1 VALLV
6 FFFAPP
12 PMSAL
17 DAMSPVAPSSSDAN
31 VMAAMLQA
39 RYGASASALADLPAQ
54 AWTPVL
60 EAMLAHRSVRKHR
73 PDPVT
78 DAQLCSVIAAA
89 QSAATSSNLQVWS
102 VVAVRDAATKAALA
116 ECAGGQAHVAQA
128 PLVLMWLVDLA
139 RLAAVA
145 EQLGLPHAAL
155 DSMEMF
161 LVGAIDATLAAQNA
175 MLAAEAL
182 GLAGCYIGGMRNQP
196 EKVAALL
203 GLPPKVFAVFGM
215 TLGVE
220 DPSPAPAAVKPRLP
234 QSVVLHT
241 ERYTPAAEQ
250 AEGVEAYNAAMADF
264 YASQQMAVRG
274 TWAVHSSRRVADD
287 AALTGRHRLA
297 EALRGMGFGLK

>member
-1 VALLV
+1 MSESAKPSSTTDSVAALLK
-6 FFFAPP
+6 
-12 PMSAL
+12 
-17 DAMSPVAPSSSDAN
+17 
-31 VMAAMLQA
+31 A
-39 RYGASASALADLPAQ
+39 RYGAAASALGDGPAQ
-54 AWTPVL
+54 AWAPVL
-60 EAMLAHRSVRKHR
+60 DAMLAHRSVRRHR

-78 DAQLCSVIAAA
+78 DAQLHSVIAAA
-89 QSAATSSNLQVWS
+89 QSAASSSNLQVWS

-145 EQLGLPHAAL
+145 EQLNLPHAAL
-155 DSMEMF
+155 DSLEMF

-182 GLAGCYIGGMRNQP
+182 GLSGCYIGGMRNQP
-196 EKVAALL
+196 EKVADLL

-215 TLGVE
+215 TLGME
-220 DPSPAPAAVKPRLP
+220 DPTPAPAAVKPRLP

-241 ERYTPAAEQ
+241 ERYTSPAEQ